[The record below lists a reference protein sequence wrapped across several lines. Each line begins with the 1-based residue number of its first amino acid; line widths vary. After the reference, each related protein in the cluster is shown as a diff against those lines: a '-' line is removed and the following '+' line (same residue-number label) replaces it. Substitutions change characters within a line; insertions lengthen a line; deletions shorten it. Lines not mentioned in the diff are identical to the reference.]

1 MRHRSEALDLVIAG
15 AGPVGLAT
23 AIQASLRG
31 LSAVV
36 LERRSKPLDKACGEG
51 VMPAGVTAL
60 AAMGV
65 KLRPD
70 ECRRFVGIRY
80 VDDELVAE
88 GRFQC
93 GTGLGIQRLVLA
105 ERLLERTRELG
116 MVVRLGCSVE
126 GWEEDGTGVWVHTR
140 DGPLRGRYLVAADGL
155 HSRIRRLAQ
164 LDAPRR
170 RRIRSAP
177 RYGIRQHFSTSPWSE
192 FVEVHIAGGMEA
204 YVTPVAADVVG
215 VALLFSRTSVRAG
228 QPHASRSRTAGR
240 PTQGTR
246 FEALLERLPA
256 LQDKLRD
263 AERLDAPRG
272 AGPLRQPV
280 RRRFAGRVALVGDA
294 AGYLDALSGQGL
306 ELGFAGAA
314 ALIEV
319 LKSGAPLSHYEQAY
333 RRLSRRYYL
342 GTELLLQLARN
353 RPLRRGSLRLLR
365 ATPALFDRLLAAIDP
380 GERRLAAAPVSPD
393 TVSTP

>member
-15 AGPVGLAT
+15 AGPVGLAA
-23 AIQASLRG
+23 AIRGSLRG

-51 VMPAGVTAL
+51 VMPAGVAAL
-60 AAMGV
+60 EAMGV
-65 KLRPD
+65 RLRPD

-80 VDDELVAE
+80 VEGELVAE
-88 GRFQC
+88 GRFPE
-93 GTGLGIQRLVLA
+93 GAGLGIRRLVLA
-105 ERLLERTRELG
+105 ERLLERARELG
-116 MVVRLGCSVE
+116 VVVRPGCPAE
-126 GWEEDGTGVWVHTR
+126 GWEEDGTGVWVHTP

-155 HSRIRRLAQ
+155 HSRIRRLAH
-164 LDAPRR
+164 LDASRR
-170 RRIRSAP
+170 FRFHSAP
-177 RYGIRQHFSTSPWSE
+177 RYGVRRHFSTSPWSE
-192 FVEVHIAGGMEA
+192 FVEVHLADRMEA

-215 VALLFSRTSVRAG
+215 IALLFSPISARAG
-228 QPHASRSRTAGR
+228 QPHASGSRTAER
-240 PTQGTR
+240 PGEGAPR
-246 FEALLERLPA
+246 FEALLERFPA

-263 AERLDAPRG
+263 AEPLDAPRG

-306 ELGFAGAA
+306 ELGFAAAA

-342 GTELLLQLARN
+342 GTELLLQVTRH

-365 ATPALFDRLLAAIDP
+365 ATPALFDRLLGALDP
-380 GERRLAAAPVSPD
+380 GERLLA
-393 TVSTP
+393 